1 MRRIMRGIRARV
13 VLTVFAVLA
22 LGVTPA
28 LAQYVAP
35 PPPVRQNMKDIDF
48 LRTQKSGPRI
58 KPRESGNPIQVKM
71 ARDLAAQLK
80 IPCDV
85 IDAAELSDK
94 PSKVPSYE
102 LVCRDAMGWIINR
115 KADGETQPLDCLA
128 VRDSAEA
135 AGKAWPRGLYC
146 LMHGNFQPAM
156 GLAPIA
162 AKVAPDCEVADGA
175 YLGAGGTPPIIR
187 YELRCK
193 NGKGYVVDNP
203 SPGSAAT
210 LSSMT
215 CAEAAQAGAPCKLG
229 DHKQAG

>member
-1 MRRIMRGIRARV
+1 MHRLVRGTILGAIA
-13 VLTVFAVLA
+13 VFT
-22 LGVTPA
+22 LGVAPA
-28 LAQYVAP
+28 LAQFGGYMP
-35 PPPVRQNMKDIDF
+35 PPPPPRQNMKDIDF
-48 LRTQKSGPRI
+48 LKTQKSGPRI
-58 KPRESGNPIQVKM
+58 KPRESGNPMQVKL
-71 ARDLAAQLK
+71 ARELAGQLK

-85 IDAAELSDK
+85 TDAAELSDT

-115 KADGETQPLDCLA
+115 KPGGETQTLDCLA
-128 VRDSAEA
+128 VQDSAEA

-146 LMHGNFQPAM
+146 LMRGNFQPAM

-162 AKVAPDCEVADGA
+162 AKIAPDCQVADGA

-215 CAEAAQAGAPCKLG
+215 CDEAAQAGAPCKLA
-229 DHKQAG
+229 DRKQAG

>member
-1 MRRIMRGIRARV
+1 MRRILSGIVISAI
-13 VLTVFAVLA
+13 AVLA
-22 LGVTPA
+22 IGVAPA
-28 LAQYVAP
+28 MAQFGGYMP
-35 PPPVRQNMKDIDF
+35 PPPPARQDMKNIDF

-58 KPRESGNPIQVKM
+58 KPRESGNPMQVKM
-71 ARDLAAQLK
+71 ARELAAQLK

-85 IDAAELSDK
+85 TDAAELSDT

-115 KADGETQPLDCLA
+115 KSVADVQPLDCLA
-128 VRDSAEA
+128 VQDSAEA

-146 LMHGNFQPAM
+146 LMRGNFQPAM

-162 AKVAPDCEVADGA
+162 AKIAPDCEVANGA
-175 YLGAGGTPPIIR
+175 YLGSGGTPPITR
-187 YELRCK
+187 YELSCK

-203 SPGSAAT
+203 APGSAAT

-229 DHKQAG
+229 SRKQAG